1 MFFSTLTPP
10 SLSLSSSPSQM
21 LQLMGYRDKIHDLS
35 DAEQVHMDVCTPYM
49 IHCVVQCILLAAT
62 EFVTKS
68 GSILSCVEFVTKSG
82 SSSVVWREMGVYVH
96 IEM

>member
-1 MFFSTLTPP
+1 
-10 SLSLSSSPSQM
+10 M

-35 DAEQVHMDVCTPYM
+35 DAEQVSVYATRR
-49 IHCVVQCILLAAT
+49 IHCVVPCLLLAAT

>member
-1 MFFSTLTPP
+1 
-10 SLSLSSSPSQM
+10 M

-35 DAEQVHMDVCTPYM
+35 DAEQVSVYATRR

-82 SSSVVWREMGVYVH
+82 SVLSCVEFVTKSGSSSVVWREMGVYVH

>member
-1 MFFSTLTPP
+1 M
-10 SLSLSSSPSQM
+10 
-21 LQLMGYRDKIHDLS
+21 
-35 DAEQVHMDVCTPYM
+35 CTPHM

-68 GSILSCVEFVTKSG
+68 GSILSCVEFITKSGSVLSCVEFVTKSG

>member
-1 MFFSTLTPP
+1 
-10 SLSLSSSPSQM
+10 M

-35 DAEQVHMDVCTPYM
+35 DAEQVSVYATRR